1 MPLCYSTY
9 KQHAR
14 SSTKKSARTSTIIT
28 STTST
33 PPHASQISPA
43 ASHLALSLL
52 HETWETIIIEI
63 RIFEPLN
70 GVDDPDHPVTVSSVS
85 GDRDVVERDYSLCG
99 SYGNFKDLHMTNPH
113 FVFVRDRERKVT
125 RNWVWS
131 RHDVDWAM
139 AIEGLVKHKVQKL
152 VIKPELGGLAV
163 LRSRGRLLR
172 AIEFVGDS
180 QMVDNVEIILEGE
193 VGRDVPRQV
202 ARRVAS
208 LRRQY
213 GWD

>member
-1 MPLCYSTY
+1 MLLNL
-9 KQHAR
+9 Q
-14 SSTKKSARTSTIIT
+14 
-28 STTST
+28 TTCSF
-33 PPHASQISPA
+33 
-43 ASHLALSLL
+43 L
-52 HETWETIIIEI
+52 HEEISTHLYNHHVYYFNTPARLANFTRCLSFGSVPPPRNLGTIIIEI
-63 RIFEPLN
+63 RIFEPLS
-70 GVDDPDHPVTVSSVS
+70 GVDDPDYPVTVSSVS
-85 GDRDVVERDYSLCG
+85 GDRDIVERDYSLCG
-99 SYGNFKDLHMTNPH
+99 PYEKFKDLHMTNPH
-113 FVFVRDRERKVT
+113 FVYLRDREREVT
-125 RNWVWS
+125 RNWVRS

-163 LRSRGRLLR
+163 LRSRGRFLR
-172 AIEFVGDS
+172 SIEFVGDS